1 MFLNLL
7 PLSPLPICLGLSFF
21 LPCFP
26 SFLFLSSLERAL
38 TLAAALGAQS
48 PDGLG
53 VACVAHWGGSRPGPP
68 QSPCSVVQAFPKQPR
83 CGSESG
89 AGGGQEERELTPLL
103 SRPLVI
109 LPSPFFPQGLP
120 HCNITVADTG
130 FPPPVA
136 VRFRTCV
143 IHVSDRTP
151 GVVLFRQHGEPS
163 PPYCKVRSNIS
174 GLARRTR
181 LPGK

>member
-109 LPSPFFPQGLP
+109 LPSPFFPQGPAHHDSSLI
-120 HCNITVADTG
+120 CL
-130 FPPPVA
+130 PPPQM
-136 VRFRTCV
+136 TC
-143 IHVSDRTP
+143 SKWAK
-151 GVVLFRQHGEPS
+151 EPPS
-163 PPYCKVRSNIS
+163 SSNAKS
-174 GLARRTR
+174 YGR
-181 LPGK
+181 K